1 VTLRIKY
8 PVGIV
13 PLDGPTVTA
22 AGLIC
27 IHVPG
32 VPAPV
37 QRHSL
42 PRASRQNSFGTR
54 APEVGGPMSVVGLP
68 FW

>member
-1 VTLRIKY
+1 MMWPVVTLRIKY

-13 PLDGPTVTA
+13 PVDGSAVTA

-32 VPAPV
+32 VLATV
-37 QRHSL
+37 HR
-42 PRASRQNSFGTR
+42 NS
-54 APEVGGPMSVVGLP
+54 PPGPHGS
-68 FW
+68 